1 MTAFPDHDACDDSS
15 NAPHFEAFRWTRP
28 ESDQLPIDARHLNQ
42 LIGQVIDV
50 THGVRVLLELMEQ
63 DEMAMTD
70 DALPML
76 DPVSTGALRRLGVV
90 SLQMLNNEA
99 SRLCEWVEAT
109 ASHAPCPAGAV
120 QRDA

>member
-1 MTAFPDHDACDDSS
+1 MLNCA
-15 NAPHFEAFRWTRP
+15 RLR
-28 ESDQLPIDARHLNQ
+28 ESDELQVDARHLNR

-63 DEMAMTD
+63 DQMALVD
-70 DALPML
+70 DAPPVL

-90 SLQMLNNEA
+90 SLQMLNHEA

-109 ASHAPCPAGAV
+109 AGRASRQAP
-120 QRDA
+120 

>member
-1 MTAFPDHDACDDSS
+1 MPAFPDDDACDDSRT
-15 NAPHFEAFRWTRP
+15 APHFEAFRWTRP
-28 ESDQLPIDARHLNQ
+28 ESDELPIDARHLNQ

-63 DEMAMTD
+63 DEMALLD
-70 DALPML
+70 DAQPLL

-109 ASHAPCPAGAV
+109 AVRTSPPP
-120 QRDA
+120 R

>member
-1 MTAFPDHDACDDSS
+1 MSS
-15 NAPHFEAFRWTRP
+15 PHFEAFRWTRP
-28 ESDQLPIDARHLNQ
+28 DSDELQVDARHLNR

-63 DEMAMTD
+63 DEMALVD
-70 DALPML
+70 DEPTVL

-99 SRLCEWVEAT
+99 SRLCEWVEASADRA
-109 ASHAPCPAGAV
+109 ASKAG
-120 QRDA
+120 

>member
-1 MTAFPDHDACDDSS
+1 MSS
-15 NAPHFEAFRWTRP
+15 PRFEAFRWTRP
-28 ESDQLPIDARHLNQ
+28 ESDELQVDARHLNR

-63 DEMAMTD
+63 DEMALVDEEPTV
-70 DALPML
+70 L

-99 SRLCEWVEAT
+99 SRLCEWVEASADRG
-109 ASHAPCPAGAV
+109 ASEAG
-120 QRDA
+120 

>member
-1 MTAFPDHDACDDSS
+1 MSS
-15 NAPHFEAFRWTRP
+15 CHFEAFRWTRP
-28 ESDQLPIDARHLNQ
+28 ESDELQVDARHLNR

-63 DEMAMTD
+63 DEMARVD
-70 DALPML
+70 DAPPVL

-99 SRLCEWVEAT
+99 SRLCEWVEAK
-109 ASHAPCPAGAV
+109 ASRESASAS
-120 QRDA
+120 